1 MKEDRL
7 YMCIDLKSFY
17 ASVECVERGLDPL
30 TTNLVVADP
39 ERTEKTICLAISPS
53 MKALGIR
60 NRCRVFDIPGGIH
73 YLMAPPRLQLYI
85 DYSAGIYGSYL
96 KYIAKEDIH
105 VYSIDEVFLNVTN
118 YLHMYQMGAKELGQ
132 TIMDDILSSTGITA
146 TCGIGTNLYLAKIAL
161 DITAKHCDDHIG
173 YLTEAGFRQHLWD
186 YRPLT
191 DFWRIGAG
199 TARRLSSLGIRTMR
213 ELARFD
219 EDTLYRI
226 FGIDAEL
233 LIDHA
238 WGRESTTMA
247 DIKNYKPQNT
257 SMGSGQVLSRDYAF
271 DEGVLIVREMAD
283 LLTLDLVDKHLVT
296 DSVTLHVGYSTI
308 YGKKAAHGT
317 SSLVTATNSSRR
329 LMDTTEELYRQI
341 VDPTVP
347 IRRVTLTY
355 NRVKD
360 DCYQQ
365 YDLFCDP
372 AEMEN
377 ERRMQNAM
385 LDIKRKFGK
394 NAIVRGMNLQKGAT
408 TLERNRQIGGH
419 KSGE

>member
-1 MKEDRL
+1 MNEDRL

-53 MKALGIR
+53 MKALGIK
-60 NRCRVFDIPGGIH
+60 NRCRVFEIPGGIH
-73 YLMAPPRLQLYI
+73 YLMAPPRMQLYI
-85 DYSAGIYGSYL
+85 DYSAEIYSIYL

-105 VYSIDEVFLNVTN
+105 VYSIDEAFLDVTN
-118 YLHMYQMGAKELGQ
+118 YLHMYQMGARELGQ

-186 YRPLT
+186 HRPLT

-296 DSVTLHVGYSTI
+296 DSVTLHVGYFNI

-317 SSLVTATNSSRR
+317 SSLVTATSSSRR

-341 VDPTVP
+341 VDSTVP
-347 IRRVTLTY
+347 IRRITLTY

-372 AEMEN
+372 AEMEK

-394 NAIVRGMNLQKGAT
+394 NAIVRGMNLQEGAT